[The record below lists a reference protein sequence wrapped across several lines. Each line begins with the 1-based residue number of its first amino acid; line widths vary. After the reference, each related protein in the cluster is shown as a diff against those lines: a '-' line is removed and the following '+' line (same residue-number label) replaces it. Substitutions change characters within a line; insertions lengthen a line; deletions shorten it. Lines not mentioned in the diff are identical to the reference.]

1 LRPKGCVQ
9 RALAAPCAVCRC
21 VPRGGAG
28 GVTTA
33 MAARP
38 SSESRSSMVRVES
51 RYGRCV
57 SLRGAR
63 RRRGRLARRGG
74 AGRLAAGGER
84 CASSLHGA
92 EERCASGLYGAEER
106 CASSLYGAEERCASS
121 LYGDGE
127 AGRTPPREAL
137 DDAAKHLP
145 GACASRGDGAS
156 GAERH
161 CAQWRPRPS
170 LSPY

>member
-1 LRPKGCVQ
+1 MRPKGCVQ

-92 EERCASGLYGAEER
+92 EERCASGLYGAGGR
-106 CASSLYGAEERCASS
+106 CASGLYGAGERCVRFVP
-121 LYGDGE
+121 LGERDGTAAACRSRILKNCPDLRSACSRSACRHVRGE
-127 AGRTPPREAL
+127 GRGVS
-137 DDAAKHLP
+137 D
-145 GACASRGDGAS
+145 
-156 GAERH
+156 
-161 CAQWRPRPS
+161 
-170 LSPY
+170 